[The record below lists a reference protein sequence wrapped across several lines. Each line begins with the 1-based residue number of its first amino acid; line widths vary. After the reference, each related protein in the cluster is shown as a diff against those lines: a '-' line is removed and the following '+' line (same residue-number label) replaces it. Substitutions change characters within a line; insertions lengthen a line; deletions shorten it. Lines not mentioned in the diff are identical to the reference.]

1 MKPVSVAAFN
11 SREEAEP
18 LCACLVAA
26 GIAAEIRDELRL
38 DAGLGFGRP
47 SAGVRVEVPRADF
60 EAALQFVYGW
70 NAGADAHQE
79 PIEWLTPGTS
89 GRPAQVEVRPR
100 PAPGEV
106 R

>member
-18 LCACLVAA
+18 LCACLLAA

-38 DAGLGFGRP
+38 DMGLGYGRP
-47 SAGVRVEVPRADF
+47 SAGVRVEVPRDDF
-60 EAALQFVYGW
+60 EAALQVVYGW
-70 NAGADAHQE
+70 NAGADAHQG
-79 PIEWLTPGTS
+79 PIEWLTPETS
-89 GRPAQVEVRPR
+89 GQPAQVDLRPR
-100 PAPGEV
+100 PAPGEA